1 MRQLRDLFARSE
13 DPYAGGDLA
22 TARRLG
28 VLVWLLCTT
37 VVVVLLPVAPPDHA
51 IGPAGWP
58 LVALIVGAGLLCA
71 RRLRRSHADI
81 GWDKLLRTSYLAV
94 GQVALL
100 QWLAGEAGATAY
112 SELYLVVAVFAG
124 STHPPRRVLGVLAV
138 LAVAAASPLAYAE
151 RSGELIAQTATRVL
165 LWSALALIASALMR
179 IVRAQR
185 VGLRERSDRA
195 EELARMDALTGLP
208 NRRAFEEA
216 LPTEMSRARRLGAP
230 LCLVVADLNQFK
242 AINDDH
248 GHLAG
253 DECLRA
259 AATALRDEMRQHDA
273 CFRWGG
279 DEFALLLPGTT
290 RTEADAACQRLAP
303 VGRGRVRPP
312 PPRDDAPRG
321 RGGLPA
327 PGRRRRAPLP
337 PPRRDRARP
346 RLRRR
351 AADRGHDRRG
361 LHPRRRRRA
370 ARAQERRAPAPARGV
385 TGRRMGRAGIEP
397 ATLGLRVP
405 CSAN

>member
-1 MRQLRDLFARSE
+1 MRQVRALFARSD

-28 VLVWLLCTT
+28 ALVWLLCTT

-58 LVALIVGAGLLCA
+58 LVALIVGAGLLWA

-81 GWDKLLRTSYLAV
+81 GWDELLRTSYLAV

-100 QWLAGEAGATAY
+100 QWRAGEAGATAY

-124 STHPPRRVLGVLAV
+124 STPPPGRVLGVLAV
-138 LAVAAASPLAYAE
+138 LAVAAASPLAYTE
-151 RSGELIAQTATRVL
+151 RSGELIAQTGTRVL

-179 IVRAQR
+179 VVRAQR

-195 EELARMDALTGLP
+195 EELARMDELTVLP

-242 AINDDH
+242 AINDVH

-259 AATALRDEMRQHDA
+259 AAATLRDEMRQHDV

-290 RTEADAACQRLAP
+290 RTEADAACERLADA
-303 VGRGRVRPP
+303 VARRCRRPDGSALGIACAAAQLTEGMTGEDFI
-312 PPRDDAPRG
+312 RAGDAALLALKSAG
-321 RGGLPA
+321 
-327 PGRRRRAPLP
+327 
-337 PPRRDRARP
+337 RP
-346 RLRRR
+346 RLR
-351 AADRGHDRRG
+351 A
-361 LHPRRRRRA
+361 
-370 ARAQERRAPAPARGV
+370 V
-385 TGRRMGRAGIEP
+385 
-397 ATLGLRVP
+397 
-405 CSAN
+405 